1 MKFIQ
6 DEKKKRKVQSKQFN
20 DNFQRFFIKFTQDDM
35 QEKHSSKK
43 TFKKLGKAL
52 AKRNQKAATLLQRED
67 EFLQSNTDA
76 EVNIYRSLF
85 K

>member
-52 AKRNQKAATLLQRED
+52 AKRN
-67 EFLQSNTDA
+67 
-76 EVNIYRSLF
+76 
-85 K
+85 